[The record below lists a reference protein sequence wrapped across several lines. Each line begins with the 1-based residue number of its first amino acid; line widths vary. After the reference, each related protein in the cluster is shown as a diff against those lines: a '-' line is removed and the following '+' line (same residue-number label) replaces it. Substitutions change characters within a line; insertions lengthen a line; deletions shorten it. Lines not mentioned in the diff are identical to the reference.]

1 MTPKMKK
8 IDVIIVVALIIIA
21 VVVLYRTNYLSF
33 NGGKK
38 DTDSGEEE
46 VLPPVSP
53 VPPTSMIPGYMR
65 AVSADDEGSHYQKIR
80 ISREWWY
87 FSAILGGEDS
97 ELDGWS
103 VAVSFNHM
111 ARSDLFGTLKPDVL
125 VVTLNG
131 PNGEKYGGIVNSKR
145 SFGIISKPI
154 LTATSP
160 GVSVKYGDSWAE
172 GRAPSWRVY
181 AKDNDIDKE
190 HEIVVNL
197 EYFAPSDP
205 IWTVGEKAF
214 LKSRSNIANY
224 VFLGCK
230 VNGTIMI
237 DDKEYK
243 VQGVGV
249 HEHSWSPNIVTRGSI
264 GGWDWFHISFSNG
277 WDIYLANYYP
287 APQFISTRTSRFN
300 PFSTLFITTDDGE
313 TLTSLDDINIKITKS
328 DEKVFLKL
336 VTMPS
341 EYSVSAKPRATQI
354 LLKTAKIGL
363 DLDIKTDNAYCKIW
377 KFPTYVGMK
386 VGMSNVTGKI
396 TWSDG
401 SSNYDVALSGLAT
414 SWSMRALL

>member
-1 MTPKMKK
+1 MNPKIKK
-8 IDVIIVVALIIIA
+8 IDTIIVIALIIIA
-21 VVVLYRTNYLSF
+21 AVVLYRTNYLSF
-33 NGGKK
+33 NGEKK
-38 DTDSGEEE
+38 PTETEEE
-46 VLPPVSP
+46 EITPPP
-53 VPPTSMIPGYMR
+53 IVPPTSLIPGYMR

-87 FSAILGGEDS
+87 FSAILGGEGS

-111 ARSDLFGTLKPDVL
+111 AYGDLFGTLKPDVL
-125 VVTLNG
+125 VITLNG
-131 PNGEKYGGIVNSKR
+131 PNGECYGGIVNNR
-145 SFGIISKPI
+145 RGFGILSKPA

-172 GRAPSWRVY
+172 GRAPSWHVK
-181 AKDNDIDKE
+181 AIDNDIDKE
-190 HEIVVNL
+190 HEIVVDL

-205 IWTVGEKAF
+205 VWTVGERAF
-214 LKSRSNIANY
+214 LKSSSKIANY

-230 VNGTIMI
+230 VNGTVKI

-243 VQGVGV
+243 VQGTGV
-249 HEHSWSPNIVTRGSI
+249 HEHSWSPHILTRGSI
-264 GGWDWFHISFSNG
+264 GGWDWFHMSLSNG
-277 WDIYLANYYP
+277 WNIYLANYYP
-287 APQFISTRTSRFN
+287 TPQFISTRTSRIN
-300 PFSTLFITTDDGE
+300 PFSTLFITTDEGK

-328 DEKVFLKL
+328 DEKVFLKI

-341 EYSVSAKPRATQI
+341 EYSVSAKPRAAQL

-363 DLDIKTDNAYCKIW
+363 DLDIKTDNAFCKIW

-386 VGMSNVTGKI
+386 VGMSSINGKL
-396 TWSDG
+396 TWSDDDG
-401 SSNYDVALSGLAT
+401 NYDVELDGLAT

>member
-8 IDVIIVVALIIIA
+8 IDVIIVVALIIISA
-21 VVVLYRTNYLSF
+21 VVLYRTNYLSF
-33 NGGKK
+33 NGEKK
-38 DTDSGEEE
+38 DTGAGEGEIIQ
-46 VLPPVSP
+46 PSP
-53 VPPTSMIPGYMR
+53 IVPPTSMIPGYMR

-87 FSAILGGEDS
+87 FSAILGGENS

-103 VAVSFNHM
+103 VAISFNHM

-131 PNGEKYGGIVNSKR
+131 PNGEKYGGIVNNKR
-145 SFGIISKPI
+145 SFGILSQPI

-160 GVSVKYGDSWAE
+160 GVSVKYADSWAE
-172 GRAPSWRVY
+172 GRAPSWHVK
-181 AKDNDIDKE
+181 AIDNDIDKE
-190 HEIVVNL
+190 HDIVVDL

-224 VFLGCK
+224 AFLGCR
-230 VNGTIMI
+230 VNGTITI
-237 DDKEYK
+237 DEKEYK
-243 VQGVGV
+243 VEGTGV

-264 GGWDWFHISFSNG
+264 GGWDWFHMSFSNG
-277 WDIYLANYYP
+277 WNIYLANYYP
-287 APQFISTRTSRFN
+287 TPQFISTRTSRLN

-313 TLTSLDDINIKITKS
+313 TLTSLDNIDIKIIKS
-328 DEKVFLKL
+328 EEKVFLKL

-341 EYSVSAKPRATQI
+341 EYSVSAKSRATQV
-354 LLKTAKIGL
+354 LLKSAKIGL
-363 DLDIKTDNAYCKIW
+363 DLDIKTDNSYCKIW

-396 TWSDG
+396 TWSDSDG
-401 SSNYDVALSGLAT
+401 NQEVTLNGLAT

>member
-1 MTPKMKK
+1 MNPKIKK
-8 IDVIIVVALIIIA
+8 IDAIIVIALIIVA
-21 VVVLYRTNYLSF
+21 VVVLYRANYLSF

-38 DTDSGEEE
+38 EKETGEEE
-46 VLPPVSP
+46 ITPIAT
-53 VPPTSMIPGYMR
+53 VPPASLIPGYMR

-87 FSAILGGEDS
+87 FSAILDGEDS

-111 ARSDLFGTLKPDVL
+111 AYGDLFGTLKPDVL

-131 PNGEKYGGIVNSKR
+131 PNGEQYGGIINSKR
-145 SFGIISKPI
+145 GFGILSKPA

-172 GRAPSWRVY
+172 GRAPSWRVHV
-181 AKDNDIDKE
+181 KDNDIDKD
-190 HEIVVNL
+190 HEIIVDL

-224 VFLGCK
+224 VFLGCM
-230 VNGTIMI
+230 VNGTVKI

-243 VQGVGV
+243 VKGTGF
-249 HEHSWSPNIVTRGSI
+249 HEHSWSPHIVTRLSL
-264 GGWDWFHISFSNG
+264 GGWDWFHMSLSNG
-277 WDIYLANYYP
+277 WNIYLANYYP
-287 APQFISTRTSRFN
+287 MPQFISTRTSRIN
-300 PFSTLFITTDDGE
+300 PFSTLFITTDEGK
-313 TLTSLDDINIKITKS
+313 TLTSLDDINIKITES
-328 DEKVFLKL
+328 NEKVFLKI

-341 EYSVSAKPRATQI
+341 EYSVSADARATQL
-354 LLKTAKIGL
+354 LLKSAKIKL
-363 DLDIKTDNAYCKIW
+363 DLDIKTDNAFCKIW

-386 VGMSNVTGKI
+386 VGMSSVNGKI
-396 TWSDG
+396 EWSDNDG
-401 SSNYDVALSGLAT
+401 NYEVELDGLAT
-414 SWSMRALL
+414 SWSMRALF